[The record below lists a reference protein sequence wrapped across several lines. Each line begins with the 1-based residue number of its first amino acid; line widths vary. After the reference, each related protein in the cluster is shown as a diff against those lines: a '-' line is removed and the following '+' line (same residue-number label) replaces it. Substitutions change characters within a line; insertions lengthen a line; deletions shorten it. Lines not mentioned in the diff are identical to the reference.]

1 MPDRGC
7 AYTGFVDS
15 FFAIYVAAPDTRPA
29 RTPMAMRT
37 PQSASRHGTSAHTQ
51 ATAHAAAPRGA
62 AKIAHV
68 YTVYRRP
75 RPPAKAVSL
84 HSLHVLLVQDHPW
97 NMYATLKKRVTSNDT
112 P

>member
-1 MPDRGC
+1 MNAMRNWTAVVRCQKKPDGDVPDRGC

-37 PQSASRHGTSAHTQ
+37 PQSASRHGSAHTQ

-62 AKIAHV
+62 A
-68 YTVYRRP
+68 R
-75 RPPAKAVSL
+75 
-84 HSLHVLLVQDHPW
+84 
-97 NMYATLKKRVTSNDT
+97 
-112 P
+112 